1 VLKDNEIIEDEM
13 LQDIE
18 QRSNKTHLNKVIL
31 GKDQMKN
38 VDF

>member
-1 VLKDNEIIEDEM
+1 M

-38 VDF
+38 VDFWPIVP